1 MQKTFYISFIKNT
14 QYLHKIYIIKPKNY
28 RQVLDIFARNISS
41 TYQGFPAKKGQA
53 FSKIY
58 QESKVKLQKSNDFEN
73 DFLDLL
79 KSRRGFEEVLPNY
92 RALAALLNT

>member
-1 MQKTFYISFIKNT
+1 VNT
-14 QYLHKIYIIKPKNY
+14 RVFLPRKDK
-28 RQVLDIFARNISS
+28 F
-41 TYQGFPAKKGQA
+41 

-58 QESKVKLQKSNDFEN
+58 QESKVKLQKLNDFEN

-92 RALAALLNT
+92 RALAAWLNT